1 MSDSLSFGTFQ
12 LDRQAHQLRRHGR
25 ALSLP
30 PKAIDALEVLVDRDG
45 GLVARQ
51 ELIDALWPD
60 RVVEDQGLNQLIY
73 LLRQALGAREDG
85 EPWIVTVPKRGYR
98 FNGLAV
104 RSRSGPVIP
113 PVGASSAV
121 GPEDS
126 DPTFRAHLLRSRFL
140 WHQWRPSAW
149 LEAISEAR
157 QALAIDPDSAE
168 ARYWWAVSLI
178 TLAISGL
185 RRPMEAFP
193 EARRLLSEA
202 TSLDPDL
209 DLVWEGYGAIA
220 LFHDWDAPTACHH
233 LARAVR
239 KDPQSSTA
247 RDLFA
252 LATAASGDLESA
264 IKEVETALKI
274 DPLSA
279 IVGTDLG
286 VILSIGGRH
295 TQAIEAFRA
304 VLALHPLFAH
314 ARSYLSIS
322 LSNLGQVEAALSE
335 AERAIA
341 DAGREASLAPEIALA
356 FIAGGQRDKAH
367 RILDQMRS
375 RSQQDH
381 IDAFLPMQVA
391 AALGHL
397 DEALSWLDEAIAQR
411 SRSLCYI
418 RVDPLF
424 NPLRHLTQFQQR
436 MDRVLSIH
444 ATVQH

>member
-1 MSDSLSFGTFQ
+1 MAGSLSFGIFQ

-25 ALSLP
+25 SLSLP
-30 PKAIDALEVLVDRDG
+30 PKAIDALEFLVGRDG
-45 GLVARQ
+45 ELVARQ

-73 LLRQALGAREDG
+73 LLRKALGAREDG

-98 FNGLAV
+98 FNGQAV
-104 RSRSGPVIP
+104 RSRSGPIIP
-113 PVGASSAV
+113 PAGAFPAVGAEALDPAV
-121 GPEDS
+121 
-126 DPTFRAHLLRSRFL
+126 RAHLLRSRFL

-149 LEAISEAR
+149 FEAISEAR
-157 QALAIDPDSAE
+157 EALAIDPESAE
-168 ARYWWAVSLI
+168 ARYWWAASLI

-185 RRPMEAFP
+185 RPPIETFS
-193 EARRLLSEA
+193 ESRRLLSEA
-202 TSLDPDL
+202 MALDPDL
-209 DLVWEGYGAIA
+209 DLVWEGQGAIA
-220 LFHDWDAPTACHH
+220 LFHDWDSATACRH

-239 KDPQSSTA
+239 NNPQSSSA

-252 LATAASGDLESA
+252 LATAASGDLERA
-264 IKEVETALKI
+264 IEEVETALRI

-286 VILSIGGRH
+286 AIHAMAGLH
-295 TQAIEAFRA
+295 AKAIEAFRS

-314 ARSYLSIS
+314 ARSYLSMS
-322 LSNLGQVEAALSE
+322 LSQLGQIDAALSE

-341 DAGREASLAPEIALA
+341 DADRDAGLSHEIALA
-356 FIAGGQRDKAH
+356 RIAGGQRGEAQ
-367 RILDQMRS
+367 RILDKLRVRS
-375 RSQQDH
+375 TRDH

-397 DEALSWLDEAIAQR
+397 DEALAWLDEAIAQR

-424 NPLRHLTQFQQR
+424 NPLRHLKPFQQR

-444 ATVQH
+444 AAGQN